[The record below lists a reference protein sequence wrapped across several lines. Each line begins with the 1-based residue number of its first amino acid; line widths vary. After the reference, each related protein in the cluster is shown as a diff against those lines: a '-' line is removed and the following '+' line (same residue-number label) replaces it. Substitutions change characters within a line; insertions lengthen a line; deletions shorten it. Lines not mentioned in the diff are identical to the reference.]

1 LIDSHFFTAFADEC
15 NFVISHWANVWL
27 LESLAAFYVVP
38 ADALG
43 NCRAGTLP
51 VYRFFDN
58 RNDANHRYT
67 INLGAPRD
75 AQSRVGVE
83 GSVRTPWRSAR
94 RSDASPGGR

>member
-1 LIDSHFFTAFADEC
+1 VPLIDSHFFTAFADEC

-27 LESLAAFYVVP
+27 LESFAAFYVVP
-38 ADALG
+38 ADAFG

-67 INLGAPRD
+67 INL
-75 AQSRVGVE
+75 
-83 GSVRTPWRSAR
+83 SVRRAMLNRGWAPEGIGLNAVAFCTPI
-94 RSDASPGGR
+94 